1 MEIVEE
7 IRGNGNR
14 YVVKINN
21 IEIKVIDIKRVKR
34 RRWNKDYLLLID
46 SKGRVIEKVFIY
58 LNYKCNIKSINSRE
72 QAQSALKLLYEFKEI
87 IGEELEDFTRSDLRN
102 LSDFILGISI
112 TGNSKSIKHAKT
124 RSISTHNLYFS
135 AIRRFCIY
143 MGIENKYL
151 YDTINVFT
159 ENRKQVELKYKT
171 NLNRNSSFIDTAP
184 KYISVNEYKK
194 ILGYLEKN
202 KESLYVRRD
211 MIMVKLMFLYGLRLG
226 EVLGLTIEDI
236 KENKIILCNRISD
249 REYQKAKTCFT
260 PKEKEDYKSKM
271 YKLKDRGFHEIYVS
285 EELKAEILEYIDD
298 SRDILTVS
306 EIKLKNI
313 MENSIADSVI
323 KGSQI
328 NYYLFLNKNGSR
340 LSASGWNKRLKK
352 IYLECDIVIDEG
364 TKRINLSHR
373 FRHGYAMNLR
383 RIGRDSLFIKR
394 KLRQRSLS
402 STEKY
407 FNPTEEDVLIENE
420 AIIKLIEKSMEDK

>member
-7 IRGNGNR
+7 IRGKGNR

-21 IEIKVIDIKRVKR
+21 IEIKVIDIKRIKR
-34 RRWNKDYLLLID
+34 KRKDEEYLFLID
-46 SKGRVIEKVFIY
+46 SKGRVIEEVFVY
-58 LNYKCNIKSINSRE
+58 LNYKCNIKSINARE
-72 QAQSALKLLYEFKEI
+72 QAQSALKILYEFKEVV
-87 IGEELEDFTRSDLRN
+87 GKELEEFTQNDLRN
-102 LSDFILGISI
+102 LSDFILGISM
-112 TGNSKSIKHAKT
+112 TGNSKSIKHIKT
-124 RSISTHNLYFS
+124 RSIATHNLYFN

-143 MGIENKYL
+143 MEIENKYL

-159 ENRKQVELKYKT
+159 ENRKQVELKYRT

-184 KYISVNEYKK
+184 KYISVDEYKK
-194 ILGYLEKN
+194 IIGYLEEEI
-202 KESLYVRRD
+202 ESLYVRRD
-211 MIMVKLMFLYGLRLG
+211 IIMVKLMFLYGLRLG

-236 KENKIILCNRISD
+236 RENKIILCNRISD
-249 REYQKAKTCFT
+249 REYQKAKTCFI
-260 PKEKEDYKSKM
+260 PEEKEDYKSKM

-285 EELKAEILEYIDD
+285 EEMKEEISEYIDD

-313 MENSIADSVI
+313 MENSIADSVMQEN
-323 KGSQI
+323 KI

-340 LSASGWNKRLKK
+340 LSSSGWNKRLKK
-352 IYLECDIVIDEG
+352 IYLECDIVVDEG
-364 TKRINLSHR
+364 NKRINLSHR

-383 RIGRDSLFIKR
+383 RMGKDPLFIKR

-407 FNPTEEDVLIENE
+407 FNPTEDDVLHENE
-420 AIIKLIEKSMEDK
+420 IIIRSIEKSME